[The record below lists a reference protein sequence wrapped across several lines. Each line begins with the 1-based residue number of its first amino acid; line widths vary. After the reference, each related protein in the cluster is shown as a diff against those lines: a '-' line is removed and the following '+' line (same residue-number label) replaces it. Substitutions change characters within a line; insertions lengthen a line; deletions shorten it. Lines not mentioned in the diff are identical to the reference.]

1 MIEQDKILWCPVALP
16 KFPKEE
22 FLSCVDHLVKQQE
35 KWKDIWHAANIS
47 REYLSTIRQENNVID
62 EWFDTL
68 PVKSILKI
76 KLNVQINPVVE
87 HVDIDPVQWN
97 EENPELLN
105 HWLRNEPAGYRV
117 LISGTR
123 KNKLY
128 VTVDNKKI
136 YTEIP
141 SDTDTYLMNSSVYH
155 GVDDDVDRK
164 LLYMNLEIDEEKHKK
179 LVETSYNKYK
189 KFIVEK

>member
-22 FLSCVDHLVKQQE
+22 FLSYVDHLVKQQE

-47 REYLSTIRQENNVID
+47 SEQLSAIRQKNNVID

-189 KFIVEK
+189 KFVVEK